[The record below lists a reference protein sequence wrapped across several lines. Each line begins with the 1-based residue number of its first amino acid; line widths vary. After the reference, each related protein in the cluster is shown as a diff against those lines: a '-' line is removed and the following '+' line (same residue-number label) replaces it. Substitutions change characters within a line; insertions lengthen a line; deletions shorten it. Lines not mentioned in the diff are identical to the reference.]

1 MKILVIILAALL
13 ILPFKSVASEQTKLV
28 VTDEKNVRKTISMP
42 SNEVGEFKNNNASL
56 IIEQDILVSSPK
68 TKPKLYNAE
77 GKIVNRFNKVVLGKS
92 TQSLNISDYTP
103 NDEYFSEQVHWLK
116 ADSQYL
122 AYNNV
127 LFSVRAL
134 SPLRRPVV
142 GVIDSGFYQHPDLI
156 YLDGYNMSRVKFETD
171 DQIYGGE
178 RGDYFY
184 LPEGLNS
191 IPEDREKCTV
201 HGTGVAG
208 IAVATRDNNIG
219 FAGIADAEFIA
230 TRSMACGGGFLSDSA
245 DAILWQLGEQVDQIR
260 KPLATA
266 DVINLS
272 LGGESQTCPSYLQS
286 AITQANNKGVPVIVA
301 IGNKQ
306 IDASQFTPTNC
317 NGVINVAAAT
327 REGDL
332 FSTSNFGKEIDIVAL
347 GEFIASMTAY
357 PEQVGY
363 WEESS
368 FAAPIVTGVI
378 ANAVTEFG
386 SLTPSEIKFFL
397 AATATPFAP
406 GQCDD
411 SVRCGPGILDAEQ
424 FHLAMRAYKTGDIV
438 SIKPVLNNTQFCD
451 KTLYV
456 TDDSE
461 LQRLCSTLE
470 VSLPIHQS
478 NRSDIRFD
486 ILEYPRGQDMA
497 FENGAV
503 VMTTQSSR
511 LLVANLDLDQNDYG
525 VRICNNERC
534 FGDSAIK
541 ISNHSNDI
549 PAICN

>member
-1 MKILVIILAALL
+1 MKILVVISAAVS
-13 ILPFKSVASEQTKLV
+13 IMSSECVASEYTNLV
-28 VTDEKNVRKTISMP
+28 VTDKSKTRKTISIP
-42 SNEVGEFKNNNASL
+42 KNEVEEFKNKNTFL

-68 TKPKLYNAE
+68 TKPKLYNSD
-77 GKIVNRFNKVVLGKS
+77 GKIFNRFNKIALSKS
-92 TQSLNISDYTP
+92 TQSSNISDYTP

-142 GVIDSGFYQHPDLI
+142 GIVDSGFYRHPDLT
-156 YLDGYNMSRVKFETD
+156 YLDGYNMSRVKFEVD
-171 DQIYGGE
+171 DKVYGGE
-178 RGDYFY
+178 RGEYFY
-184 LPEGLNS
+184 LPEELES
-191 IPEDREKCTV
+191 SPEGRDKCTV

-208 IAVATRDNNIG
+208 VAVATRDNNIG
-219 FAGIADAEFIA
+219 FAGIVDAELIA

-245 DAILWQLGEQVDQIR
+245 DAIFWQLGEQVDEIR
-260 KPLATA
+260 KPTATA

-272 LGGESQTCPSYLQS
+272 LGGEAQTCPSYLQE

-306 IDASQFTPTNC
+306 IDASQFTPANC
-317 NGVINVAAAT
+317 DDVINVAAAT

-332 FSTSNFGKEIDIVAL
+332 FPTSNFGKEIDIVAL
-347 GEFIASMTAY
+347 GEFIAGMTAY

-378 ANAVTEFG
+378 ANAVAEFG
-386 SLTPSEIKFFL
+386 PLTPSEIKFFL
-397 AATATPFAP
+397 AATATSFAP

-424 FHLAMRAYKTGDIV
+424 FHLAMRAYKTGGIL
-438 SIKPVLNNTQFCD
+438 SIKPALSNTQFCD
-451 KTLYV
+451 KTLYI
-456 TDDSE
+456 TDDNE

-486 ILEYPRGQDMA
+486 ILQYPKGQAMT

-511 LLVANLDLDQNDYG
+511 LLVANLDLEQNDYG
-525 VRICNNERC
+525 VRVCNNERC
-534 FGDSAIK
+534 FGGTAIK
-541 ISNHSNDI
+541 ISNLTQDK
-549 PAICN
+549 PEICE